1 MPNFCLNKFPSPLAR
16 FHGGHLLSVRHVKVI
31 FAGDGAVGK
40 TAIVNRFTK
49 GEYGAMYK
57 MTIGTNIS
65 VHKSVKNGIE
75 VTLVCWD
82 LGGQPR
88 FEAVRG
94 SFYLGAQVIVLVYD
108 ITSPGSFK
116 NLANWLEEVN
126 RAISESNYKGYKGII
141 IGNKTDLPVEFRAV
155 DIEEAESFA
164 KTVGFIYLET
174 SAKDGNGITD
184 LVEMLIDSAFIHPS
198 QELIELD
205 TLS

>member
-1 MPNFCLNKFPSPLAR
+1 M
-16 FHGGHLLSVRHVKVI
+16 RHVKVI

-40 TAIVNRFTK
+40 TAVVNRFTR
-49 GEYGAMYK
+49 GEYGANYK

-108 ITSPGSFK
+108 VTSSGSFK

-126 RAISESNYKGYKGII
+126 RAISESNYEGYKGII
-141 IGNKTDLPVEFRAV
+141 IGNKVDLPAEFRAV
-155 DIEEAESFA
+155 DIDEAKSFA
-164 KTVGFIYLET
+164 EAIGFMYLET

-184 LVEMLIDSAFIHPS
+184 LVEMLVDSAFVQPS
-198 QELIELD
+198 QELVELD

>member
-1 MPNFCLNKFPSPLAR
+1 M
-16 FHGGHLLSVRHVKVI
+16 SVHHVKVI

-40 TAIVNRFTK
+40 TALVNRFTT
-49 GEYGAMYK
+49 GEYGGAMYK
-57 MTIGTNIS
+57 MTIGTDIS
-65 VHKSVKNGIE
+65 VHKSVKNGAE

-88 FEAVRG
+88 FESIRT

-108 ITSPGSFK
+108 VTSSGSFK

-126 RAISESNYKGYKGII
+126 RAISESNYEGYNGII
-141 IGNKTDLPVEFRAV
+141 IGNKIDLPAEFRAV
-155 DIEEAESFA
+155 DIDEAESFA
-164 KTVGFIYLET
+164 EAMGFMYLET
-174 SAKDGNGITD
+174 SAKDGTGITE

-198 QELIELD
+198 QELVELD

>member
-1 MPNFCLNKFPSPLAR
+1 MLNFCLNKFPSPLAR
-16 FHGGHLLSVRHVKVI
+16 FHGGI

-40 TAIVNRFTK
+40 TAIVNRFTE
-49 GEYGAMYK
+49 GEYAAIYK

-94 SFYLGAQVIVLVYD
+94 SFYLGAQVIVLCYD
-108 ITSPGSFK
+108 ITSSGSFK

-126 RAISESNYKGYKGII
+126 RACNAPYKGII
-141 IGNKTDLPVEFRAV
+141 IGNKTDLSAEYRAV
-155 DIEEAESFA
+155 DIDEAKSFA
-164 KTVGFIYLET
+164 ETIGFMYLET
-174 SAKDGNGITD
+174 SAMDGNGITD

-198 QELIELD
+198 QELVELD

>member
-1 MPNFCLNKFPSPLAR
+1 MSTLAR
-16 FHGGHLLSVRHVKVI
+16 FHGGHSLSVRHVKVI

-40 TAIVNRFTK
+40 TAIVNRFTR
-49 GEYGAMYK
+49 GEYGANYK

-65 VHKSVKNGIE
+65 VHKSMKNGIE

-88 FEAVRG
+88 FETVRG

-108 ITSPGSFK
+108 VTSSGSFK

-126 RAISESNYKGYKGII
+126 HACNAPYKGII
-141 IGNKTDLPVEFRAV
+141 IGNKIDLSEEFRAV
-155 DIEEAESFA
+155 DIDEAKSFA
-164 KTVGFIYLET
+164 EATGFTYLET
-174 SAKDGNGITD
+174 SAKDGTGITD
-184 LVEMLIDSAFIHPS
+184 LVEMLIDSAFVHSS
-198 QELIELD
+198 QELVELD